1 MAQNG
6 FVPKGTVVLE
16 PLIIT
21 PDRRQTYGPG
31 GGGGYI
37 NSSGGWGLQEGPRR
51 GEGGGSTHRE
61 IGGPNVMAEFM
72 NEQIANQK
80 EIDATYIARFKTLTA
95 DTERELEQKKVA
107 AKAGQNLAPAQAAAA
122 EQKAVVELIA
132 AKKALYITV
141 VTQMYGMHGQS
152 PYFLMSVLPPQ
163 MMHEFLNSGKV
174 TPDGLVK
181 LWALYDDVYKAALEA
196 KSLSLAV
203 SVIAG
208 KLAGLAQQRDQ
219 LDAQAVPT
227 VQQQDQ
233 RLDLIAQERDI
244 HFQQLPEFLQTEV
257 VKSAGVVANMST
269 AQALNHYKM
278 LMQQL
283 AAANL
288 AAVGPIVAPPPYSRG
303 GITVTF
309 PTNNPKI
316 SAPLSKPELEA
327 LKELVF
333 LQNNTKLG
341 RKWVSYHDALLK
353 QEPARQLNETAAAFG
368 GLADRA
374 ADADQIKDALKF
386 TADFYKEVT
395 AKYGEKASVLAKEL
409 ADKAQGKRIR
419 NAQQALKAFD
429 QYKGVLDKKFSV
441 KDRQAIANTLEA
453 LDNERMSKDLA
464 RLSKAFGSV
473 GNVMDFVDLATEAR
487 KATQTGN
494 WLPFFIKAE
503 TILAGKGA
511 TAAVA
516 AVFGMMTGAT
526 LGLLGFA
533 LLMAVA
539 SALVTD
545 ERVTK
550 LNDFILTL

>member
-1 MAQNG
+1 
-6 FVPKGTVVLE
+6 
-16 PLIIT
+16 
-21 PDRRQTYGPG
+21 
-31 GGGGYI
+31 
-37 NSSGGWGLQEGPRR
+37 
-51 GEGGGSTHRE
+51 
-61 IGGPNVMAEFM
+61 MAEFM

-80 EIDATYIARFKTLTA
+80 EIDATYIVRFKTLTA

-219 LDAQAVPT
+219 IDAQAVPT

-233 RLDLIAQERDI
+233 RLALIAQERDI

-257 VKSAGVVANMST
+257 VKSAGVVENMST

-309 PTNNPKI
+309 PANNPKI
-316 SAPLSKPELEA
+316 NAPLSQPELEA

-353 QEPARQLNETAAAFG
+353 QESARQLNETAAALG

-395 AKYGEKASVLAKEL
+395 AKYGEKASALAKEL

-419 NAQQALKAFD
+419 NAQQALNAFD

-545 ERVTK
+545 ERVTE
-550 LNDFILTL
+550 LNDFILAL

>member
-6 FVPKGTVVLE
+6 LVPAGGVVLQ
-16 PLIIT
+16 PLVIT
-21 PDRRQTYGPG
+21 PDRQQTYGPG

-51 GEGGGSTHRE
+51 GEGGGSTHHE

-72 NEQIANQK
+72 NEQIWNQK
-80 EIDATYIARFKTLTA
+80 AIDATYTARFKTLAA
-95 DTERELEQKKVA
+95 DTERELEQKKMA

-122 EQKAVVELIA
+122 EQKAAIELIA
-132 AKKALYITV
+132 AKKAQYVTV
-141 VTQMYGMHGQS
+141 VPQMYGMHGQS
-152 PYFLMSVLPPQ
+152 PYFLMEVLPRQ
-163 MMHEFLNSGKV
+163 MMYEFLNSKGV
-174 TPDGLVK
+174 TPYSLEK

-196 KSLSLAV
+196 KALSLAAGV
-203 SVIAG
+203 VAG

-219 LDAQAVPT
+219 LDAQAVPSDA
-227 VQQQDQ
+227 QQDQ
-233 RLDLIAQERDI
+233 RLALIAQERDI
-244 HFQQLPEFLQTEV
+244 HFQQLPEFLQTQV
-257 VKSAGVVANMST
+257 ANSAGAVANMST
-269 AQALNHYKM
+269 AQALNHYKQ

-303 GITVTF
+303 GITLTF
-309 PTNNPKI
+309 PANNPKI
-316 SAPLSKPELEA
+316 NAPLSKPELEA

-333 LQNNTKLG
+333 LQNNTELG

-353 QEPARQLNETAAAFG
+353 QESARQLNETAAAFG
-368 GLADRA
+368 GLAERA
-374 ADADQIKDALKF
+374 ADADQVKDALKF

-395 AKYGEKASVLAKEL
+395 AKYGEKASALAKEL
-409 ADKAQGKRIR
+409 TEKAQGKRIR

-429 QYKGVLDKKFSV
+429 QYKGILDKKFSV
-441 KDRQAIANTLEA
+441 KDRQAIANALEA
-453 LDNERMSKDLA
+453 LDKNRMAKDLA
-464 RLSKAFGSV
+464 LFSKAFGSV
-473 GNVMDFVDLATEAR
+473 GNVMDFVDLATEAK

-494 WLPFFIKAE
+494 WSPFFVKAE
-503 TILAGKGA
+503 TILAGKAA

-526 LGLLGFA
+526 LGVLGFA
-533 LLMAVA
+533 LLMAVV

-545 ERVTK
+545 ERVAK
-550 LNDFILTL
+550 LNDFILAL